1 MGSIDIMRTRED
13 LFKKYLPRISGL
25 NDIMGG
31 LCKPQPGKYSLHNK
45 VRNFESARAKALRVA
60 HEASEGRKRKQEMM
74 VMLDTPAHDPT
85 RARSYKSN
93 QSETNYNGRK
103 SNKVNIKRKIIKG
116 VVKTKDETLPIKSK
130 EFLLEDTTSI
140 PMMKDNIINKDDKA
154 EYHEGTNVDDV
165 TALKKNN
172 EKSKETM
179 ETLESK
185 IKTLQCEIRNFE
197 SPKRKR
203 NDDDITENN
212 EKIKQNTDYTSE
224 GDIDHEDLNDEPY
237 ICVLTGE
244 YSSPYPVV
252 GGTSYENYID
262 QEVTAD
268 IVIPDA
274 LKGKPYKPTRLN
286 NKIVFIAKGPESA
299 DEYKGE
305 KRKCYLSP
313 VCNIDWESG
322 TRISKVVILEGEHS
336 LLGMSVWACLHHGQA
351 SINGFTRQ
359 KQGVYWPYKYSNKY
373 SNSKDEESRIATRQR
388 RTKRRES

>member
-1 MGSIDIMRTRED
+1 MGIDIMRTRED

-116 VVKTKDETLPIKSK
+116 AVKTKDETLPIKSK

-140 PMMKDNIINKDDKA
+140 PMMRDNIINKDDKA

-185 IKTLQCEIRNFE
+185 K
-197 SPKRKR
+197 K
-203 NDDDITENN
+203 
-212 EKIKQNTDYTSE
+212 TDYTSE

-268 IVIPDA
+268 IVIPDT

-322 TRISKVVILEGEHS
+322 
-336 LLGMSVWACLHHGQA
+336 MSVWACLHHG
-351 SINGFTRQ
+351 
-359 KQGVYWPYKYSNKY
+359 
-373 SNSKDEESRIATRQR
+373 
-388 RTKRRES
+388 